1 MSPRPQQR
9 APKGRN
15 RDRDDRRAVL
25 DVLLARAQ
33 RGVLSAAEGAL
44 LAQHVREEQ
53 RLADENRRAMAGT
66 TQALERH
73 REAADAAI
81 VEAEERAA
89 AAERKLSDSETL
101 GHRLLQRAER
111 AEDELR
117 GHRAAAEY
125 RKAAADT
132 FEGRLA
138 ALRQQTTEGVLA
150 GFEALT
156 KRAENA
162 EQQLAG
168 VRSQLHDVKA
178 RRDDARA
185 GRQDAERALARVR
198 QAQTLGDAL
207 AVVAQFDGLSPEAAR
222 THGRILDQADTVEA
236 RLAEQQREHDVALAV
251 AEQRATASER
261 TAEQHRR
268 ALAAVL
274 ARPAGTP
281 FGELTEYAAKTL
293 TRSGERILDAE
304 HRATRYRT
312 AWLAARRDRK
322 ADRAAMA
329 AELPAVQ
336 AGYRALAVAD
346 ELFVAGRT
354 PAERDAGRC
363 ILAAVQR
370 ECTTRATVAD
380 ELADAL
386 FATTTEQPR

>member
-15 RDRDDRRAVL
+15 RDRADRRAVL

-33 RGVLSAAEGAL
+33 RGVLSTAEGAL

-81 VEAEERAA
+81 VEAEERTAD
-89 AAERKLSDSETL
+89 AERKLSDSETL
-101 GHRLLQRAER
+101 GHKVLQR
-111 AEDELR
+111 
-117 GHRAAAEY
+117 
-125 RKAAADT
+125 
-132 FEGRLA
+132 
-138 ALRQQTTEGVLA
+138 
-150 GFEALT
+150 
-156 KRAENA
+156 A
-162 EQQLAG
+162 EQQLAD

-222 THGRILDQADTVEA
+222 AHGRILDQADTVEA
-236 RLAEQQREHDVALAV
+236 RLAEQQREHD
-251 AEQRATASER
+251 
-261 TAEQHRR
+261 R
-268 ALAAVL
+268 ALATERRRGDGWQRHAL
-274 ARPAGTP
+274 AT
-281 FGELTEYAAKTL
+281 
-293 TRSGERILDAE
+293 D
-304 HRATRYRT
+304 HRADRYRT
-312 AWLAARRDRK
+312 AWLACRRDRK

-336 AGYRALAVAD
+336 AVHGALAVAD

-354 PAERDAGRC
+354 PAERAAGRR
-363 ILAAVQR
+363 IL
-370 ECTTRATVAD
+370 
-380 ELADAL
+380 AL